1 MRLTFEWD
9 HRKAETNERKH
20 GVTFEEARTVF
31 DDPLAQYLD
40 DEEHSTDEELREI
53 AIGDSARNRLL
64 LVSFVE
70 REPDVVRIISARR
83 ATKKE
88 RKDYEENAT

>member
-31 DDPLAQYLD
+31 DDPLAHIFD
-40 DEEHSTDEELREI
+40 DEEHSTDEESREI

-70 REPDVVRIISARR
+70 REPDVVRIISALRNEER
-83 ATKKE
+83 AKGL
-88 RKDYEENAT
+88 